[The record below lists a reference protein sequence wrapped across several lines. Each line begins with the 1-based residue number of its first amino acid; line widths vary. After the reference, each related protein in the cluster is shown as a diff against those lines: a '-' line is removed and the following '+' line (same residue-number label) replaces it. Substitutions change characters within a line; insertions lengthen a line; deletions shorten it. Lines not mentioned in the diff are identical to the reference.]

1 MWACHVTRDEF
12 CQFLAGHCT
21 YVHESGDV
29 IEITEQLRE
38 DILEVQRV
46 PYALIAGAPR
56 LVLRAASAENALTG
70 FYGSGGRI

>member
-29 IEITEQLRE
+29 IEITADTVVFFPENWKGVCTVRE
-38 DILEVQRV
+38 TVTKV
-46 PYALIAGAPR
+46 YLIR
-56 LVLRAASAENALTG
+56 
-70 FYGSGGRI
+70 